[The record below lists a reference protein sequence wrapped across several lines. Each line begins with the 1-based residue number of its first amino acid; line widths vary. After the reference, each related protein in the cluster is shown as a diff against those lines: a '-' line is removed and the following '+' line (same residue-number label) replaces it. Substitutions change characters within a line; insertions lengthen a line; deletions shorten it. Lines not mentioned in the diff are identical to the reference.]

1 MKLSANFTLDELIKS
16 QVAER
21 KNINNNPTPDVIE
34 NLKELCINVLQPI
47 RSHFDKPV
55 LISSGYRSAQIC
67 IEIGSSINSQHT
79 LGMASDIEIWGISN
93 KDLFDYVR
101 NNLEFDQLILEFWK
115 GEEQPNSGWVH
126 VSYNKNDNR
135 RQCLIASRNEDEKIV
150 YKPYLGY

>member
-55 LISSGYRSAQIC
+55 IISSSYRSAQLC

-79 LGMASDIEIWGISN
+79 LGMAADVEIWGISN
-93 KDLFDYVR
+93 KELFNYVR
-101 NNLEFDQLILEFWK
+101 NNLEYDQIILEFFK
-115 GEEQPNSGWVH
+115 GDEEPNSGWVH

-135 RQCLIASRNEDEKIV
+135 RQSLIANRNEDGKIV

>member
-79 LGMASDIEIWGISN
+79 LGMAAD
-93 KDLFDYVR
+93 DR
-101 NNLEFDQLILEFWK
+101 NMGNFK
-115 GEEQPNSGWVH
+115 
-126 VSYNKNDNR
+126 
-135 RQCLIASRNEDEKIV
+135 
-150 YKPYLGY
+150 

>member
-16 QVAER
+16 QIAER

-47 RSHFDKPV
+47 RSHFSKPV
-55 LISSGYRSAQIC
+55 IISSGYRSAQLC

-79 LGMASDIEIWGISN
+79 LGMAADVEIWGISN
-93 KDLFDYVR
+93 KELFNYIR
-101 NNLEFDQLILEFWK
+101 NNLEYDQIILEFFK
-115 GEEQPNSGWVH
+115 GDEEPNSGWVH

-135 RQCLIASRNEDEKIV
+135 RQSLIANRNEDGKIV

>member
-55 LISSGYRSAQIC
+55 IISSGYRSAQIC
-67 IEIGSSINSQHT
+67 IEIGSSINSQHC
-79 LGMASDIEIWGISN
+79 LGMAVDCEIWGISN
-93 KDLFDYVR
+93 KDLFNYVR
-101 NNLEFDQLILEFWK
+101 NNLEYDQAILEFFK
-115 GEEQPNSGWVH
+115 GDEEPNSGWCH
-126 VSYNKNDNR
+126 FSYNKNDNR
-135 RQCLIASRNEDEKIV
+135 KQSLIASRNQDGKIV